1 MDEYPKL
8 HLKIVIALVMSL
20 IVAIVVLPTQN
31 DNQTANI
38 PISLSIETMPA
49 EAPVE
54 LAQVPAK
61 TAPQPLWKDITVK
74 NGDSVSSIFTKAG
87 LSATDLHYIMNLGS
101 DVAVLSRIQPGK
113 TIQYQVDQTGKL
125 QNLSYQETPLSKL
138 SVNRVGQKFKAEWDH
153 VKPEI
158 LISYKTARITHKN
171 PSLYH
176 AGKEAGLSDNLIM
189 QLSYVFQWDISF
201 ALDIRRGDTFTV
213 LYEDVYVEGEKIKE
227 GVILAAVFNNMGR
240 SHTAVLYENRVGQRS
255 YFTPEGRSMRKAFL
269 RDPVHFSRVS
279 SSFNMRRLH
288 PIHKKVMPHRGID
301 YAASKGTPVVSSGD
315 GKVTVSRRNSASGR
329 YIVIKHGE
337 RYTTKY
343 LHLSAFAK
351 GIRAGKQVKQ
361 GQTIGYVGATGWAT
375 APHLHYEFLVNG
387 VHRNPKTVKLPK
399 AEPIHA
405 KDLTRFQLLTQPVIA
420 RLESVSGLRGY
431 ASAASTTNTSINKRK
446 ARQSSK
452 LKGE

>member
-1 MDEYPKL
+1 MNKYPEL
-8 HLKIVIALVMSL
+8 HLKIVVALTLTLV
-20 IVAIVVLPTQN
+20 VAISALPAKN
-31 DNQTANI
+31 SNQTANI
-38 PISLSIETMPA
+38 PISLSIESKPVNTSATTPI
-49 EAPVE
+49 EAA
-54 LAQVPAK
+54 LTKAAIK
-61 TAPQPLWKDITVK
+61 RKPLWQEITVK

-101 DVAVLSRIQPGK
+101 DVAVLSRIQPGQ
-113 TIQYQVDQTGKL
+113 TIQYQLNQEGKL
-125 QNLSYQETPLSKL
+125 QNLRYQETPLSKL
-138 SVNRVGQKFKAEWDH
+138 SVNRVGQKFKAEWNH
-153 VKPEI
+153 VEPEI
-158 LISYKTARITHKN
+158 LISYKTANITQKN

-176 AGKEAGLSDNLIM
+176 AGKKAGLSDNLIM

-201 ALDIRRGDTFTV
+201 ALDIRRGDSFTV

-240 SHTAVLYENRVGQRS
+240 SHTAVLYENDTGQRS

-301 YAASKGTPVVSSGD
+301 YVANKGTPVVASGD

-329 YIVIKHGE
+329 YVVIKHGE

-343 LHLSAFAK
+343 LHLSGFAK

-431 ASAASTTNTSINKRK
+431 ASAKSALDSSIN
-446 ARQSSK
+446 
-452 LKGE
+452 

>member
-1 MDEYPKL
+1 MDKYPKL
-8 HLKIVIALVMSL
+8 HLKIVIALTLSL
-20 IVAIVVLPTQN
+20 VVAITALPAKN
-31 DNQTANI
+31 DTQTANI
-38 PISLSIETMPA
+38 PISLSIETAVIETIQPITEQVEKPTTTKK
-49 EAPVE
+49 EA
-54 LAQVPAK
+54 
-61 TAPQPLWKDITVK
+61 TWKEITVR

-87 LSATDLHYIMNLGS
+87 LSATDLHYIMNLGA
-101 DVAVLSRIQPGK
+101 DVAILSRIQPGQK
-113 TIQYQVDQTGKL
+113 IQYKL
-125 QNLSYQETPLSKL
+125 SPEGSLLNLKYQESPLSKL
-138 SVNRVGQKFKAEWDH
+138 SVSRVGQKFEAEWDH
-153 VKPEI
+153 VEPEI
-158 LISYKTARITHKN
+158 LISYKTAKITQEN

-176 AGKEAGLSDNLIM
+176 AGKKAGLSDKLIM

-227 GVILAAVFNNMGR
+227 GVILAAVFNNMGQ
-240 SHTAVLYENRVGQRS
+240 SHTAVLYEDDAGHKS

-279 SSFNMRRLH
+279 SSFNMKRLH
-288 PIHKKVMPHRGID
+288 PIHKRVMPHRGID
-301 YAASKGTPVVSSGD
+301 YAANKGTPVVASGD

-329 YIVIKHGE
+329 YVVIKHGE

-343 LHLSAFAK
+343 LHLSGFAK

-399 AEPIHA
+399 ADPIRT

-431 ASAASTTNTSINKRK
+431 AMAE
-446 ARQSSK
+446 RQD
-452 LKGE
+452 